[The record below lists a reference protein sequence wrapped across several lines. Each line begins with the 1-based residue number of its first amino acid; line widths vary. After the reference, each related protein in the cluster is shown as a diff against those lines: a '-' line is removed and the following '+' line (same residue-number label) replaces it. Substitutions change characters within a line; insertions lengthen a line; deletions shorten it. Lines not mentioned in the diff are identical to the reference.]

1 MTLAATTPTFVL
13 IHSPLVGALS
23 WQASADRLRARGL
36 TVVVPS
42 LAGVFDGGPPYY
54 PKLAARVAET
64 VRVSVAARPLV
75 LVAHSGAGA
84 LLPAVAAALTDVV
97 AAAMF
102 IDAILPHPGATW
114 FETAPPSLG
123 EHVRS
128 LAQEGW
134 LPPWD
139 QWFPPGTLDPLLPDP
154 ALRGRFLAQLPRVP
168 LAYFEERAPVIGDRI
183 PRQAYLQLSEPY
195 ARAADEAERRGWPT
209 RRESAD
215 HLAMLT
221 QPELVVGHLVRLLL
235 DGMPGVHAPGS
246 APTEG

>member
-84 LLPAVAAALTDVV
+84 LLPAVAAALADVV

-114 FETAPPSLG
+114 FETGPPSLG

-154 ALRGRFLAQLPRVP
+154 ALRGRFLAQLPRVHW
-168 LAYFEERAPVIGDRI
+168 RTSR
-183 PRQAYLQLSEPY
+183 
-195 ARAADEAERRGWPT
+195 
-209 RRESAD
+209 SA
-215 HLAMLT
+215 L
-221 QPELVVGHLVRLLL
+221 R
-235 DGMPGVHAPGS
+235 
-246 APTEG
+246 